1 METIS
6 FLAQIAPAMTDPEV
20 RAKWLTDPH
29 GALLE
34 AGIDVPAWATISAVE
49 GDKLGV
55 AITLGPLMD
64 LSGELSEEALE
75 GIAGG
80 GCSSYASSF

>member
-1 METIS
+1 MDTIS
-6 FLAQIAPAMTDPEV
+6 FLAQVAPAMTDPEA
-20 RAKWLTDPH
+20 RAKWLSDPH

-55 AITLGPLMD
+55 TITLGPLID
-64 LSGELSEEALE
+64 LDAQLSEEALDAV
-75 GIAGG
+75 AGG